1 LDLTARTAILR
12 QVPFFRDLDED
23 PLRQLAARASLT
35 TFTAGQTLIRE
46 GETGIG
52 RLFALAEGHVG
63 VYRAGR
69 DGKENVLTY
78 LSPPE
83 VVGELSLFE
92 EMPRS
97 ASVKALER
105 TVALVLERGD
115 LLEFLRENPLAAI
128 GICRILSGRIRH
140 NNDVINALASQQTRE
155 GEALSGSLTS
165 APMSGRSSAAGHDP
179 AKDEALGLYL
189 VSESLLERA
198 DMILAMNR
206 ALDAGTPLTQVLI
219 RMKLIDPVAL
229 AAAEARFERM
239 KRVHG
244 EAAGELA
251 LRLVAAGF
259 LEVAESDALKSLGNE
274 AALAGLRE
282 RFHLADEDI
291 LNILEYGHERFRKF
305 DTHEVTPEL
314 VTLLPHALVEEHRVF
329 PLRVEGNRLSLGM
342 VAPSDTYAQELVAVA
357 TGFEVEAWLLTSR
370 NFGELFAEADAVA
383 KIGRGRPAR
392 INVEVIR
399 ELMGLVR
406 RTTDEAPSEATL
418 PLLDG
423 ILRAAIRSRA
433 SDIHIEPQEERTR
446 VRFRVDGMLQ
456 DMITVPPETHPRIVG
471 AVKAASEMDVANR
484 LVPQDGKAVFDAP
497 DGRYVIRVSTLPV
510 THGEKIVMR
519 LHKESD
525 VALGLRDL
533 GPTEKQFALLEAL
546 SRSPYGLLLVTGPVG
561 SGKTTT
567 LYSILHSI
575 DVLRTNV
582 VTIEDPVE
590 YELPGVN
597 HIEVNP
603 KAGLT
608 YVAGLRAILRQ
619 DPDVIMLGEI
629 RDRETAQIA
638 TRAACTGVLMLTTLH
653 TNDAPSAVTALLH
666 MGVEPFFIVNS
677 LRGIVAQR
685 LVRILCDK
693 CAEPYVP
700 DARVVESLGLDAN
713 REWTFRRP
721 VGCPACGHT
730 GYRGRKGIFEILHVT
745 PGIEDLILKGAPE
758 SEIRDLAIREGMM
771 TLRHSAIV
779 KVTEG
784 KTSVDEVVRKT
795 AEE

>member
-1 LDLTARTAILR
+1 LDLTTRTALLR
-12 QVPFFRDLDED
+12 QVPFFKELEEE
-23 PLRQLAARASLT
+23 PLRQLAARATLT
-35 TFTAGQTLIRE
+35 TFPSGQILIRE
-46 GETGIG
+46 GESGAA

-69 DGKENVLTY
+69 DGKENVMAY
-78 LSPPE
+78 LAPPE

-92 EMPRS
+92 EVPRS

-105 TVALVLERGD
+105 TVALVLERND
-115 LLEFLRENPLAAI
+115 FLDFLQQNPKAAI
-128 GICRILSGRIRH
+128 GICRILSGRIRQ
-140 NNDVINALASQQTRE
+140 NNDVINALASQQAHE
-155 GEALSGSLTS
+155 GEALSGSLTA
-165 APMSGRSSAAGHDP
+165 APMTGRSSAAGHDP
-179 AKDEALGLYL
+179 AEDEALGLYL
-189 VSESLLERA
+189 VSEGLLERA
-198 DMILAMNR
+198 AMILAMNR

-219 RMKLIDPVAL
+219 RMKLIDPAAL
-229 AAAEARFERM
+229 AAAEARFLRM

-244 EAAGELA
+244 DAAGDLA
-251 LRLVAAGF
+251 TRLVAAGF
-259 LEVAESDALKSLGNE
+259 LSGPEADLIKSRGND
-274 AALAGLRE
+274 AALAAFRE
-282 RFHLADEDI
+282 QFALSDEDI
-291 LNILEYGHERFRKF
+291 LNVLEYGHERFRRF
-305 DTHEVTPEL
+305 DPQEVTAEL

-329 PLRVEGNRLSLGM
+329 PLKREENRLSLGM
-342 VAPSDTYAQELVAVA
+342 VAPDDTYAQELVAVA
-357 TGFEVEAWLLTSR
+357 TGFEVEAWLLTSQ
-370 NFGELFAEADAVA
+370 NFAELAAEAEIVA
-383 KIGRGRPAR
+383 KAGRGRGSR

-399 ELMGLVR
+399 DLMGLVR
-406 RTTDEAPSEATL
+406 RTSDEAPSEATL

-456 DMITVPPETHPRIVG
+456 DMITIPPETHPRVVG
-471 AVKAASEMDVANR
+471 AIKAASEMDVANR
-484 LVPQDGKAVFDAP
+484 LIPQDGKAVFDAP

-519 LHKESD
+519 LHKETD
-525 VALGLRDL
+525 VALGIRDL

-546 SRSPYGLLLVTGPVG
+546 SRAPYGLVLVTGPVG

-603 KAGLT
+603 KSGLT
-608 YVAGLRAILRQ
+608 YAAGLRAILRQ

-677 LRGIVAQR
+677 LLGVVAQR
-685 LVRILCDK
+685 LVRILCEK
-693 CAEPYVP
+693 CSEPYVP
-700 DARVVESLGLDAN
+700 DTRVVETLGLDPG

-721 VGCPACGHT
+721 VGCVACGHT
-730 GYRGRKGIFEILHVT
+730 GYRGRKGIFEVMRVT
-745 PGIEDLILKGAPE
+745 PAMEDLILKGAPE

-784 KTSVDEVVRKT
+784 KTSVDEVIRKT